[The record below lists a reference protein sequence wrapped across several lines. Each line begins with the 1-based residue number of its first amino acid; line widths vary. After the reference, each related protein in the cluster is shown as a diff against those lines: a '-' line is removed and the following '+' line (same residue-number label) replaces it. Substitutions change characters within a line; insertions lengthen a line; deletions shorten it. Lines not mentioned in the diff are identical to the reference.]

1 MNAMRR
7 LGFATAGCL
16 WLALAAS
23 GAQPD
28 GAWGNLSSVTWRRS
42 YTVLLRD
49 GKRTYGRIV
58 SVSADS
64 VTLRPPDSKAQTVI
78 QKRSDVLRIS
88 DGNQPSDLIYSGRSS
103 WADIQ
108 AIPPLHAEHLLAVTK
123 SGQRFAGKAGAISD
137 AAITLDGRTIPKAD
151 VSQIYYV
158 RVKPASD
165 SAEYA
170 AQEAFALDPEIW
182 PYLLGIPKMLVLLYD
197 SSALEEN
204 TPIRREPPVRPVE
217 APQWRNLEQVT
228 WSRKYTFVL
237 RDGTSTSACIV
248 GISADSV
255 KLGAAPAQLARPD
268 VVRVSDGPNAENIIY
283 GARGSWSDVQAILS
297 RRAVALRVVTKT
309 GASLSGKTRVTAD
322 GAITL
327 YRTRLTKAD
336 VARVYYWRK
345 KPASGSGQCA
355 AQSWPLFGRGISVL
369 LYDSSA
375 P

>member
-1 MNAMRR
+1 
-7 LGFATAGCL
+7 
-16 WLALAAS
+16 
-23 GAQPD
+23 
-28 GAWGNLSSVTWRRS
+28 
-42 YTVLLRD
+42 
-49 GKRTYGRIV
+49 
-58 SVSADS
+58 
-64 VTLRPPDSKAQTVI
+64 
-78 QKRSDVLRIS
+78 
-88 DGNQPSDLIYSGRSS
+88 
-103 WADIQ
+103 
-108 AIPPLHAEHLLAVTK
+108 
-123 SGQRFAGKAGAISD
+123 
-137 AAITLDGRTIPKAD
+137 
-151 VSQIYYV
+151 
-158 RVKPASD
+158 
-165 SAEYA
+165 
-170 AQEAFALDPEIW
+170 
-182 PYLLGIPKMLVLLYD
+182 
-197 SSALEEN
+197 
-204 TPIRREPPVRPVE
+204 
-217 APQWRNLEQVT
+217 VT

-309 GASLSGKTRVTAD
+309 GASLSGN
-322 GAITL
+322 
-327 YRTRLTKAD
+327 TKAD